1 MATYA
6 QLNSSL
12 QSKAGA
18 ALRSFN
24 KSVTYTH
31 NTLRNDMAMEHNME
45 HQRNNGSTA
54 PARNVRTWLSG
65 QSNYGWTGGPQ
76 FPNGADRPPAWEN
89 TWAAVIAAEIANPG
103 AQGYIAEEFP
113 VLSTIEYNAGVN
125 GTDNQAFWAV
135 QMNSAGYGTTT
146 GSLAVAFPGGAN
158 KTFGFR
164 YVDKTDTVNYNYTSA
179 SDSLYNNYLDGGI
192 ATGSKIHSQ
201 DVIDSISNVV
211 QRTVDLIEGSMA
223 NNALNS
229 TVCHTSCHN
238 SCHSSRG
245 RR

>member
-31 NTLRNDMAMEHNME
+31 NTLRNDMAMEHNVD
-45 HQRNNGSTA
+45 HAFNNGSTA
-54 PARNVRTWLSG
+54 PARNVRTFVTG
-65 QSNYGWTGGPQ
+65 QNNYGWTGGAN
-76 FPNGADRPPAWEN
+76 FPNGNPRPVAWQS
-89 TWAAVIAAEIANPG
+89 TWAGLLAAEAANPF
-103 AQGYIAEEFP
+103 QYYNNEFP
-113 VLSTIEYNAGVN
+113 VLSTIEYNAGVS
-125 GTDNQAFWAV
+125 GADSQAFWAV
-135 QMNSAGYGTTT
+135 QMNSAGYGTST
-146 GSLAVAFPGGAN
+146 GSLATLYPSGYN

-179 SDSLYNNYLDGGI
+179 SNSLYNNYLDAGI

-223 NNALNS
+223 NNSLNS

>member
-6 QLNSSL
+6 QLNASL

-31 NTLRNDMAMEHNME
+31 NTLRNDMAMEFNAANKV
-45 HQRNNGSTA
+45 NNGSTA
-54 PARNVRTWLSG
+54 PARAVYTFVTG
-65 QSNYGWTGGPQ
+65 QSNYGWTGSTSSG
-76 FPNGADRPPAWEN
+76 FSSYPAWES
-89 TWAAVIAAEIANPG
+89 TWADVLSTEA
-103 AQGYIAEEFP
+103 AQGNQGDIAQEFP

-135 QMNSAGYGTTT
+135 QMSSAGYGTAS
-146 GSLAVAFPGGAN
+146 GSLGTLWNAGYN

-164 YVDKTDTVNYNYTSA
+164 YVDKTDTVNFNYTSA

-201 DVIDSISNVV
+201 DVIDSINNVV
-211 QRTVDLIEGSMA
+211 QRTIDQIESRMT
-223 NNALNS
+223 NNSLNS

>member
-12 QSKAGA
+12 QSKAGS

-31 NTLRNDMAMEHNME
+31 NTLRNDMAMEHNVD
-45 HQRNNGSTA
+45 HAFNNGSTA
-54 PARNVRTWLSG
+54 PARNVRTFVTG
-65 QSNYGWTGGPQ
+65 QSNYGWTGGAN
-76 FPNGADRPPAWEN
+76 FPNGASRPVP
-89 TWAAVIAAEIANPG
+89 WASTHAALLAYETANNAQFAVAP
-103 AQGYIAEEFP
+103 EFE
-113 VLSTIEYNAGVN
+113 VLSTVEYNAGVN
-125 GTDNQAFWAV
+125 GTDPQAFWAA
-135 QMNSAGYGTTT
+135 QMSSSGYGTTT
-146 GSLAVAFPGGAN
+146 GSVATAYPGGKN

-164 YVDKTDTVNYNYTSA
+164 YVDKTDTVNFNYTSA
-179 SDSLYNNYLDGGI
+179 SDSLYNNYLDAGI

-211 QRTVDLIEGSMA
+211 QRTVEQIESRMS
-223 NNALNS
+223 NNSLNS